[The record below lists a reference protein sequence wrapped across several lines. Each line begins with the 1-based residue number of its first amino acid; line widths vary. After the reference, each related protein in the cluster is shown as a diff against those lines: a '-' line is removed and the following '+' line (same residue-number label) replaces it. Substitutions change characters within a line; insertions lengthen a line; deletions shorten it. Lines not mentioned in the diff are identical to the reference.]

1 VSGDAPGTGEEL
13 HGLAR
18 RLRRP
23 ENAGVKRV
31 GSPGFGLGFVHSE
44 REKEQLKTWELK
56 EKRSVVKVWGAVFIK
71 RVEKRKREKGLLQ
84 ERQSSRLYSI
94 LCQSVFFLSPNKKV
108 NILH

>member
-1 VSGDAPGTGEEL
+1 MSGDAPGTGEEL

-44 REKEQLKTWELK
+44 RERERKLK
-56 EKRSVVKVWGAVFIK
+56 
-71 RVEKRKREKGLLQ
+71 
-84 ERQSSRLYSI
+84 
-94 LCQSVFFLSPNKKV
+94 
-108 NILH
+108 